1 MKKNKIFAVLTTSA
15 LLLAACS
22 NGDNASDS
30 GQKDGNQ
37 KNEQSSNQS
46 GNSQSDALKKNND
59 KNTNDKNTN
68 ENKVEYPKDG
78 VKGIYVTSNSTQGAK
93 MDELVKFIKD
103 SNLNTMVIDVKDDTG
118 NITMKLNTGNKQ
130 VDKNTLDI
138 VDGKKLLKKL
148 HDNNIYPI
156 ARIVTFKDT
165 KLANEHPEW
174 TFRNSDGS
182 VWTNGKGDSFVNPFM
197 KEVWKYDIDVAKAA
211 AKAGFQDIQFDYV
224 RFPEGFENQADSL
237 TYNKGEYKNSQMS
250 SGDQRVDTIT
260 KFLEYA
266 NKELKPMGVN
276 VSADVFGY
284 SALVENAPGIGQ
296 SFPKIS
302 KNVDAISS
310 MIYPSHWSNG
320 DFGLQAPD
328 TEPYKTV
335 NRYIQKENSL
345 LDTLG
350 KDKPISRPWIQDFTA
365 SYLGAGNYIDY
376 DAKAISEE
384 VQALKD
390 NGVNEFLL
398 WNAGND
404 YTEGV
409 NYNPKKGNAK
419 EQDPEG
425 VEQTKNKDDQHSDS
439 QDNEQTDNKN
449 K

>member
-37 KNEQSSNQS
+37 KIEQSSNKS

-59 KNTNDKNTN
+59 KNTN
-68 ENKVEYPKDG
+68 ENKVDYPKDG
-78 VKGIYVTSNSTQGAK
+78 VKGIYVTSNSTQGKK

-174 TFRNSDGS
+174 TFKNSDGS

-284 SALVENAPGIGQ
+284 SALVKNAPGIGQ

-425 VEQTKNKDDQHSDS
+425 AEQTNNKDDQHSDS
-439 QDNEQTDNKN
+439 QDNEQADNKN

>member
-59 KNTNDKNTN
+59 KNTN
-68 ENKVEYPKDG
+68 ENKVDYPKDG
-78 VKGIYVTSNSTQGAK
+78 VKGIYVTSNSTQGKK

-174 TFRNSDGS
+174 TFKNNDGS

-425 VEQTKNKDDQHSDS
+425 AEQTNNKDDQHSDS
-439 QDNEQTDNKN
+439 QDNEADNKN

>member
-59 KNTNDKNTN
+59 KNTN
-68 ENKVEYPKDG
+68 ENKVDYPKDG
-78 VKGIYVTSNSTQGAK
+78 VKGIYVTSNSTQGKK

-148 HDNNIYPI
+148 HDNHIYPI

-237 TYNKGEYKNSQMS
+237 TYNKGEYKNSKMS
-250 SGDQRVDTIT
+250 SGNQRVDTIT

-365 SYLGAGNYIDY
+365 SYLGAGNYIEY
-376 DAKAISEE
+376 DAKTISEE

>member
-46 GNSQSDALKKNND
+46 GNSQSDALKKN
-59 KNTNDKNTN
+59 NDKNTN

-250 SGDQRVDTIT
+250 SGDQRVDTIN

>member
-37 KNEQSSNQS
+37 KNEQSSNKS

-59 KNTNDKNTN
+59 KNTN
-68 ENKVEYPKDG
+68 ENKVDYPKDG
-78 VKGIYVTSNSTQGAK
+78 VKGIYVTSNSTQGKK

>member
-37 KNEQSSNQS
+37 KNEQSSNKS

-59 KNTNDKNTN
+59 KNTN
-68 ENKVEYPKDG
+68 ENKVDYPKDG
-78 VKGIYVTSNSTQGAK
+78 VKGIYVTSNSTQGK
-93 MDELVKFIKD
+93 KIDELVKFIKD

-174 TFRNSDGS
+174 TFKNSDGS

-376 DAKAISEE
+376 DTKAISEE

-425 VEQTKNKDDQHSDS
+425 VEQTNDKEDQHSDS
-439 QDNEQTDNKN
+439 QDNEQADNKN

>member
-46 GNSQSDALKKNND
+46 GNSQSDALKKS
-59 KNTNDKNTN
+59 NDKNTN

-237 TYNKGEYKNSQMS
+237 TYNKGEYKNSKMS

-439 QDNEQTDNKN
+439 QDNEQADNKN

>member
-46 GNSQSDALKKNND
+46 GNSQSDALKKN
-59 KNTNDKNTN
+59 NDKNTN

-174 TFRNSDGS
+174 TFKNSDGS

-376 DAKAISEE
+376 DTRAISEE

>member
-1 MKKNKIFAVLTTSA
+1 MKKNKIFVVLTTSA

-37 KNEQSSNQS
+37 KNEQSSNKS
-46 GNSQSDALKKNND
+46 GNSQSDALKKN
-59 KNTNDKNTN
+59 NDKNTN

-174 TFRNSDGS
+174 TFKNSDGS

-439 QDNEQTDNKN
+439 QDNEQADNKN

>member
-37 KNEQSSNQS
+37 KNEQSSNKS

-59 KNTNDKNTN
+59 KNTNA
-68 ENKVEYPKDG
+68 NKVDYPKDG
-78 VKGIYVTSNSTQGAK
+78 VKGIYVTSNSTQGKK

-174 TFRNSDGS
+174 TFKNSDGS

>member
-46 GNSQSDALKKNND
+46 GNSQSDALKKN
-59 KNTNDKNTN
+59 NDKNTN

-237 TYNKGEYKNSQMS
+237 TYNKGEYKNSKMS

-365 SYLGAGNYIDY
+365 SYLGAGNYIEY

>member
-1 MKKNKIFAVLTTSA
+1 M
-15 LLLAACS
+15 AACS

-46 GNSQSDALKKNND
+46 GNSQSDALKKN
-59 KNTNDKNTN
+59 NDKNTN

>member
-37 KNEQSSNQS
+37 KNEQSSNKS
-46 GNSQSDALKKNND
+46 GNSQSDALKKY
-59 KNTNDKNTN
+59 NDKNTN
-68 ENKVEYPKDG
+68 ENKVDYPKDG
-78 VKGIYVTSNSTQGAK
+78 VKGIYVTSNSTQGKK

-174 TFRNSDGS
+174 TFKNSDGS

-376 DAKAISEE
+376 DTKAISEE

-425 VEQTKNKDDQHSDS
+425 AEQTNNKDDQHSDS
-439 QDNEQTDNKN
+439 QDNEQADNKN

>member
-22 NGDNASDS
+22 NGGDNASDS

-37 KNEQSSNQS
+37 KNEQSSNKS

-59 KNTNDKNTN
+59 KNTN
-68 ENKVEYPKDG
+68 ENKVDYPKDG
-78 VKGIYVTSNSTQGAK
+78 VKGIYVTSNSTQGKK

-174 TFRNSDGS
+174 TFKNSDGS

-425 VEQTKNKDDQHSDS
+425 VEQTNNKDDQHSDN

>member
-46 GNSQSDALKKNND
+46 GNSQSDALKKN
-59 KNTNDKNTN
+59 NDKNTN

-439 QDNEQTDNKN
+439 QDNEQADNKN

>member
-37 KNEQSSNQS
+37 KNEQSSNKS
-46 GNSQSDALKKNND
+46 GNSQSDALKKN
-59 KNTNDKNTN
+59 NDKNTN

-130 VDKNTLDI
+130 VDKNALDI

-174 TFRNSDGS
+174 TFKNSDGS

-439 QDNEQTDNKN
+439 QDNEQADNKN

>member
-59 KNTNDKNTN
+59 KNTN
-68 ENKVEYPKDG
+68 ENKVDYPKDG
-78 VKGIYVTSNSTQGAK
+78 VKGIYVTSNSTQGKK

-174 TFRNSDGS
+174 TFKNSDGS

-425 VEQTKNKDDQHSDS
+425 AEQTNNKDDQHSDS
-439 QDNEQTDNKN
+439 QDNEQADNKN

>member
-46 GNSQSDALKKNND
+46 GNSQSDALKKS
-59 KNTNDKNTN
+59 NDKNTN
-68 ENKVEYPKDG
+68 ENKVDYPKDG
-78 VKGIYVTSNSTQGAK
+78 VKGIYVTSNSTQGK
-93 MDELVKFIKD
+93 KIDELVKFIKD

-237 TYNKGEYKNSQMS
+237 TYNKGEYKNSKMS

-365 SYLGAGNYIDY
+365 SYLGAGNYIEY
-376 DAKAISEE
+376 DAKSISEE

-439 QDNEQTDNKN
+439 QDNEQADNKN

>member
-37 KNEQSSNQS
+37 KNEQSSNKS
-46 GNSQSDALKKNND
+46 GNSQSDALKKS
-59 KNTNDKNTN
+59 NDKNTN

-78 VKGIYVTSNSTQGAK
+78 VKGIYVTSNSTQGK
-93 MDELVKFIKD
+93 KIDELVKFIKD

-174 TFRNSDGS
+174 TFKNNDGS

>member
-37 KNEQSSNQS
+37 KNEQSSNKS

-59 KNTNDKNTN
+59 KNTN
-68 ENKVEYPKDG
+68 ENKVDYPKDG
-78 VKGIYVTSNSTQGAK
+78 VKGIYVTSNSTQGKK

-174 TFRNSDGS
+174 TFKNSDGS

-419 EQDPEG
+419 EQDPKG

>member
-37 KNEQSSNQS
+37 KNEQSSNKS

-59 KNTNDKNTN
+59 KNTN
-68 ENKVEYPKDG
+68 ENKVDYPKDG
-78 VKGIYVTSNSTQGAK
+78 VKGIYVTSNSTQGK
-93 MDELVKFIKD
+93 KIDELVKFIKD

-237 TYNKGEYKNSQMS
+237 TYNKGEYKNSKMS

-439 QDNEQTDNKN
+439 QDNEQADNKN

>member
-37 KNEQSSNQS
+37 KNEQSSNKS

-59 KNTNDKNTN
+59 KNTN
-68 ENKVEYPKDG
+68 ENKVDYPKDG
-78 VKGIYVTSNSTQGAK
+78 VKGIYVTSNSTQGKK

-174 TFRNSDGS
+174 TFKNSDGS

-376 DAKAISEE
+376 DTKAISEE

-425 VEQTKNKDDQHSDS
+425 VERTNDKEDQHSDS
-439 QDNEQTDNKN
+439 QDNEQADNKN

>member
-30 GQKDGNQ
+30 GQKDGNK
-37 KNEQSSNQS
+37 KNEQSSNKS

-59 KNTNDKNTN
+59 KNTN
-68 ENKVEYPKDG
+68 ENKVDYPKDG

-174 TFRNSDGS
+174 TFKNSDGS

-296 SFPKIS
+296 SFPKIA

-419 EQDPEG
+419 EQDPED
-425 VEQTKNKDDQHSDS
+425 VEQTNDKDDQHSDS
-439 QDNEQTDNKN
+439 QDNEQADNKN

>member
-46 GNSQSDALKKNND
+46 GNSQSDALKKN
-59 KNTNDKNTN
+59 NDKNTN

-296 SFPKIS
+296 SFSKIS

-439 QDNEQTDNKN
+439 QDNEQADNKN

>member
-1 MKKNKIFAVLTTSA
+1 MKKNKIFVVLTTSA

-37 KNEQSSNQS
+37 KNEQSSNKS
-46 GNSQSDALKKNND
+46 GNSQSDALKKN
-59 KNTNDKNTN
+59 NDKNTN

-78 VKGIYVTSNSTQGAK
+78 VKGIYVTSNSTQGKK

-174 TFRNSDGS
+174 TFKNSDGS

>member
-59 KNTNDKNTN
+59 KNKN
-68 ENKVEYPKDG
+68 ENKVDYPKDG
-78 VKGIYVTSNSTQGAK
+78 VKGIYVTSNSTQGKK

-237 TYNKGEYKNSQMS
+237 TYNKGEYKNSKMS

-365 SYLGAGNYIDY
+365 SYLGAGNYIEY

-439 QDNEQTDNKN
+439 QDNEQADNKN

>member
-37 KNEQSSNQS
+37 KNEQSSNKS

-59 KNTNDKNTN
+59 KNTN
-68 ENKVEYPKDG
+68 ENKVDYPKDG
-78 VKGIYVTSNSTQGAK
+78 VKGIYVTSNSTQGKK

-174 TFRNSDGS
+174 TFKNSDGS

-376 DAKAISEE
+376 DTRAISKE

-425 VEQTKNKDDQHSDS
+425 VEQTNDKEDQHSDS
-439 QDNEQTDNKN
+439 QDNEQADNKN

>member
-37 KNEQSSNQS
+37 KNEQSSNKS
-46 GNSQSDALKKNND
+46 GNSQSDALKKN
-59 KNTNDKNTN
+59 NDKNTN

-78 VKGIYVTSNSTQGAK
+78 VKGIYVTSNSTQGKK

-174 TFRNSDGS
+174 TFKNSDGS

-404 YTEGV
+404 YTESV

>member
-59 KNTNDKNTN
+59 KNTN
-68 ENKVEYPKDG
+68 ENKVDYPKDG
-78 VKGIYVTSNSTQGAK
+78 VKGIYVTSNSTQGKK

-439 QDNEQTDNKN
+439 QDNEQADNKN

>member
-37 KNEQSSNQS
+37 KNEQSSNKS

-59 KNTNDKNTN
+59 KNTN
-68 ENKVEYPKDG
+68 ENKVDYPKDG

-174 TFRNSDGS
+174 TFKNSDGS

>member
-46 GNSQSDALKKNND
+46 GNSQSDALKKN
-59 KNTNDKNTN
+59 NDKNTN

-390 NGVNEFLL
+390 KGVNEFL
-398 WNAGND
+398 
-404 YTEGV
+404 
-409 NYNPKKGNAK
+409 
-419 EQDPEG
+419 
-425 VEQTKNKDDQHSDS
+425 
-439 QDNEQTDNKN
+439 
-449 K
+449 

>member
-46 GNSQSDALKKNND
+46 GNSQSDALKKN
-59 KNTNDKNTN
+59 NDKNTN

-266 NKELKPMGVN
+266 NKELKPMGVT

>member
-37 KNEQSSNQS
+37 KNEQSSNKS
-46 GNSQSDALKKNND
+46 GNSQSDALKKN
-59 KNTNDKNTN
+59 NDKNTN

-174 TFRNSDGS
+174 TFKNSDSS

-439 QDNEQTDNKN
+439 QDNEQADNKN

>member
-37 KNEQSSNQS
+37 KNEQSSNKS

-59 KNTNDKNTN
+59 KNTN
-68 ENKVEYPKDG
+68 ENKVDYPKDG
-78 VKGIYVTSNSTQGAK
+78 VKGIYVTSNSTQGKK

-174 TFRNSDGS
+174 TFKNSDGS

-425 VEQTKNKDDQHSDS
+425 AEQTNNKDDQHSDN
-439 QDNEQTDNKN
+439 QDNEQADNKN

>member
-37 KNEQSSNQS
+37 KNEQSSNKS
-46 GNSQSDALKKNND
+46 GNSQSDALKKS
-59 KNTNDKNTN
+59 NDKNTN

-78 VKGIYVTSNSTQGAK
+78 VKGIYVTSNSTQGK
-93 MDELVKFIKD
+93 KIDELVKFIKD

>member
-37 KNEQSSNQS
+37 KNEQSSNKS

-59 KNTNDKNTN
+59 KNTN
-68 ENKVEYPKDG
+68 ENKVDYPKDG
-78 VKGIYVTSNSTQGAK
+78 VKGIYVTSNSTQGKK

-174 TFRNSDGS
+174 TFKNNDGS

-425 VEQTKNKDDQHSDS
+425 VEQTNDKDDQHSDS
-439 QDNEQTDNKN
+439 QDNEQADNKN

>member
-37 KNEQSSNQS
+37 KNEQSSNKS

-59 KNTNDKNTN
+59 KNTN
-68 ENKVEYPKDG
+68 ENKVDYPKDG
-78 VKGIYVTSNSTQGAK
+78 VKGIYVTSNSTQGKK

-174 TFRNSDGS
+174 TFKNSDGS

-419 EQDPEG
+419 EQDPED
-425 VEQTKNKDDQHSDS
+425 VEQTNDKDDQHSDS
-439 QDNEQTDNKN
+439 QDNEQADNKN